1 MEAFDQNNYITIGK
15 YCISKH
21 IMMSEPTQLYVTN
34 SETNQSKLYR
44 SDEVF
49 KLLKMEELDAE
60 PLHEYFDEIQRT
72 TKEER
77 LEILRMF
84 EHWEEAM
91 KEDRKQ
97 LNRLEKWEEAMKE
110 DRKQMKE
117 DRKHMKKEDKY

>member
-34 SETNQSKLYR
+34 TETNECKLHY
-44 SDEVF
+44 EYKVF
-49 KLLKMEELDAE
+49 ELLENEGLDTE
-60 PLHEYFDEIQRT
+60 PLHDYFDGINGT

-77 LEILRMF
+77 KEIIRKF
-84 EHWEEAM
+84 GEWEEAR

-97 LNRLEKWEEAMKE
+97 LNRLDKRQEKEGKRM
-110 DRKQMKE
+110 
-117 DRKHMKKEDKY
+117 